1 MIERVLL
8 EKAIFSLREYRA
20 NTKGQ
25 DLQRTEF
32 CLTILSKMH
41 REYAKLESEICPY
54 SCLKMGY
61 ELEKHLGVLV
71 KPISD
76 ELYIICAWF
85 TREMLL
91 FYERIQAVP
100 MDLDSEWRSFLYD
113 TSELLSSNN
122 NLQRDYVRSSRFD
135 VDVLNNYLGD
145 KTFQSFIDY
154 ENKVKESKDKMNEM
168 DAYLEKEFN
177 YIKSLLAGK
186 IKLTINL
193 ATQLE
198 KYSTAFNFVGLY
210 KGFDDLSKLKNEQKD
225 KTYQF
230 SILLGV
236 ALILVPILSIF
247 LQSYMGVVVNDTV
260 FDFKTLTVT
269 SQFNWVKIFPVLG
282 LEFILIYF
290 FRIVLNRL
298 NTLQTEIV
306 QIELR
311 KSLCQFIQEYAKYA
325 RELREHSSSDGQEKV
340 NLLEKFENI
349 IFSNILSQPEKVPST
364 FDGLEQLSNF
374 LKEFKK

>member
-1 MIERVLL
+1 MVERISL
-8 EKAIFSLREYRA
+8 EKAIYALREYRA
-20 NTKGQ
+20 DAKGQ
-25 DLQRTEF
+25 DLQRAEF

-41 REYAKLESEICPY
+41 REYTKLEDEICPY
-54 SCLKMGY
+54 SCLKMGE
-61 ELEKHLGVLV
+61 ELEKYLFNFV

-91 FYERIQAVP
+91 YYERIQAVP
-100 MDLDSEWRSFLYD
+100 MDLDSEWRGFLYD
-113 TSELLSSNN
+113 TTELLSSNN

-135 VDVLNNYLGD
+135 VDVLNNYIGG
-145 KTFQSFIDY
+145 KNFQSFINY
-154 ENKVKESKDKMNEM
+154 EKNVSESNEKMNEM
-168 DAYLEKEFN
+168 NAYIEKEFN
-177 YIKSLLAGK
+177 YIKSSLSGK
-186 IKLTINL
+186 VKLTLSL
-193 ATQLE
+193 AAQLE
-198 KYSTAFNFVGLY
+198 KYGTAFNFVGLY
-210 KGFDDLSKLKNEQKD
+210 KGFDDLSKLKNKQKD
-225 KTYQF
+225 KTYKF
-230 SILLGV
+230 SIFLGLT
-236 ALILVPILSIF
+236 LILVPILSIF
-247 LQSYMGVVVNDTV
+247 CHDYTGGVVNDTV

-269 SQFNWVKIFPVLG
+269 SQFNWVKTLPVLG

-325 RELREHSSSDGQEKV
+325 KELREKSSNDKEKV